1 METVPKVASPVA
13 STSSLHPL
21 LWVAGISVTLLSLVG
36 IAALTGFLPARTA
49 PAPERSAIVATT
61 PAVEPP
67 AVAVVA
73 PPPVALPQAPQ
84 AAASKPPAPIQTK
97 TAKRKVEQNL
107 PAGQAAMP
115 PPYAG
120 GVPPD
125 YVPPAAAAH
134 APSPC
139 IDCGVI
145 ANVREVTRE
154 GKGSGAGAVIGGL
167 AGGVL
172 GSNVGRGNTR
182 TLATIAGAVG
192 GGLLG
197 NSVEKSQSKTVG
209 YQITVRFE
217 DGTTRLIESDTMPS
231 WRIGDKVKLV
241 NGAIVS
247 R

>member
-1 METVPKVASPVA
+1 METVPAATS
-13 STSSLHPL
+13 SSSLHPL
-21 LWVAGISVTLLSLVG
+21 FWVAGISVTLLSLVG
-36 IAALTGFLPARTA
+36 IAALTGVLPARTA
-49 PAPERSAIVATT
+49 PAPERPAIVAAV
-61 PAVEPP
+61 PAPQPP
-67 AVAVVA
+67 AVAAVA
-73 PPPVALPQAPQ
+73 PPLVAQPVAQPQAPV
-84 AAASKPPAPIQTK
+84 AAVSVTPPIPHK
-97 TAKRKVEQNL
+97 TATKKVEHKL
-107 PAGQAAMP
+107 PATSTPMP
-115 PPYAG
+115 PTYAG

-125 YVPPAAAAH
+125 YVPPVVAAP
-134 APSPC
+134 APPPC

-145 ANVREVTRE
+145 ANLREVTHE

-197 NSVEKSQSKTVG
+197 NSVEKSQSKTVS
-209 YQITVRFE
+209 YEVTVRME
-217 DGTTRLIESDTMPS
+217 DGSTRMIDSATMPS

-241 NGAIVS
+241 NGAIVL

>member
-1 METVPKVASPVA
+1 METIPKTASPVA

-36 IAALTGFLPARTA
+36 IAALTGFLPGRTA
-49 PAPERSAIVATT
+49 PATEP
-61 PAVEPP
+61 PAVA

-73 PPPVALPQAPQ
+73 PPPPVAQPLAPEVP
-84 AAASKPPAPIQTK
+84 ASKTPAPIQRK
-97 TAKRKVEQNL
+97 TAKKKVEQSL
-107 PAGQAAMP
+107 PAGQAATP

-125 YVPPAAAAH
+125 YVPPAAAVP
-134 APSPC
+134 APPPC

-197 NSVEKSQSKTVG
+197 NSVEKSQTKSVG
-209 YQITVRFE
+209 YQITVRLE
-217 DGTTRLIESDTMPS
+217 DGTTRLIDSDTMPS